1 MIVADS
7 APDHVHAVL
16 RREILQ
22 GVIAP
27 EATLRQEDIAER
39 FGVSRTPIRQAFER
53 LQSERLVE
61 VLPSRRVR
69 VSPLT
74 REELIDVYDMRA
86 ALEPLAAALA
96 TPNLTPALLRD
107 AAHALEAADAEDD
120 VVSFG
125 ARNARFHLLL
135 EETYGRPRLLAEIRS
150 LLDISDRYQCAA
162 VGFESHSSAVR
173 REHRAMLAAA
183 RNGDSERAAIATR
196 AHIESSRERLLVALS
211 LDRGR
216 LR

>member
-1 MIVADS
+1 MTGA
-7 APDHVHAVL
+7 APDHVHAEL

-22 GVIAP
+22 GLIAP
-27 EATLRQEDIAER
+27 GATLRQEEIAER

-53 LQSERLVE
+53 LQGERLVE

-86 ALEPLAAALA
+86 ALEPLAAAVA
-96 TPNLTPALLRD
+96 TPNLTPPVLRD

-135 EETYGRPRLLAEIRS
+135 LEPCGRPRLLETIRS
-150 LLDISDRYQCAA
+150 LLDISGRYQCAA
-162 VGFESHSSAVR
+162 VGFESHSASVR
-173 REHRAMLAAA
+173 REHRAILAAA
-183 RNGDSERAAIATR
+183 RDGDAERARGATR
-196 AHIESSRERLLVALS
+196 AHIDKSRGRLLAALS
-211 LDRGR
+211 LDDGR